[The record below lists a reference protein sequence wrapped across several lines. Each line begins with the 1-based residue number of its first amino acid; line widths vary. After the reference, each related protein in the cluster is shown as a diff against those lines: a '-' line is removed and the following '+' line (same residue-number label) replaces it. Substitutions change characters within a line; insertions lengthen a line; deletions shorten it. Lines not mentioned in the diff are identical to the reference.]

1 MEVESLAREME
12 TAVRVVHLASSL
24 CVKVQEKLRL
34 PSSTNGNGG
43 GHVKSK
49 DDDSPVTVAGLNF
62 YLLFI
67 VMCFRDSF
75 EFFWGGY

>member
-34 PSSTNGNGG
+34 PSSINGNGNG

-62 YLLFI
+62 HLLFI

-75 EFFWGGY
+75 EFF